1 MEIPHV
7 TSTTISRRRVL
18 IDGSIAPEHTS
29 IVLDSTNT
37 DAGSTPT
44 HRFREGNVVVRRAST
59 GRYVEAND
67 AVGDRNTAPAIT
79 TVGQADGNGVIK
91 LVGNH
96 GTISVTTATGAGT
109 EANNATDLNA
119 NAAFAA
125 HYVAS
130 SAGGELTITARG
142 TGKREWFYI
151 HSDTMATAGFAEG
164 EDNSVAGEDADYLVT
179 TSQEDLKDEEGTA
192 IHADAR
198 ATRRGFFDA
207 SNLTNLTAEAR
218 AVLAARGSRFD
229 DE

>member
-1 MEIPHV
+1 MEVPHV
-7 TSTTISRRRVL
+7 TSTTIARRRVFV
-18 IDGSIAPEHTS
+18 DMSVEPEHTS
-29 IVLDSTNT
+29 IVLDSSNS

-67 AVGDRNTAPAIT
+67 ANGDRNTSPAKST
-79 TVGQADGNGVIK
+79 TTHVDGNGVIK

-96 GTISVTTATGAGT
+96 GTISVTTSTGSGT

-130 SAGGELTITARG
+130 SAAGELTITARG
-142 TGKREWFYI
+142 SGKGEWFYI
-151 HSDTMATAGFAEG
+151 HTDTMATAPFTEG
-164 EDNSVAGEDADYLVT
+164 EDNGVAGEDADYLVVT
-179 TSQEDLKDEEGTA
+179 EQADLKDEEGTA

-198 ATRRGFFDA
+198 AARRGFFDA

-218 AVLAARGSRFD
+218 SVLAARGSRFD